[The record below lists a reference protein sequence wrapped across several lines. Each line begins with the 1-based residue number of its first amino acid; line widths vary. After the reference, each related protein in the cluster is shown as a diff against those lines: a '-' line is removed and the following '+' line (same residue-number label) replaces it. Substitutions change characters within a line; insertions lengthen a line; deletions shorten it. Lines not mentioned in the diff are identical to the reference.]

1 MEQDIKIYIDKLA
14 SKSPTPGGGG
24 VSALCAGLGSAL
36 ASMVCNLTIGKPKY
50 AQFENELNELLCE
63 AQTLYNK
70 CLALAEEDE
79 IAFEPLSKAY
89 SLKSDTEDEKNYKET
104 VMEKALLA
112 AADVPLRSAQ
122 AAYDTIL
129 LHERLIERG
138 SKLVISDVGVGVQI
152 AKAALMGAFLNVK
165 INTKMMKDRSVAS
178 KIDEKASELLK
189 NGRIIADKVYDAV
202 MQMLK

>member
-1 MEQDIKIYIDKLA
+1 MEQDIKKYVDKLA

-50 AQFENELNELLCE
+50 AQYEEELNEILCE
-63 AQTLYNK
+63 AQALYNK

-89 SLKSDTEDEKNYKET
+89 SLKSNTEDEKHYKET

-122 AAYDTIL
+122 AAYDAIL
-129 LHERLIERG
+129 LHEKLIKKG
-138 SKLVISDVGVGVQI
+138 SKLVISDVGVGVQM

-165 INTKMMKDRSVAS
+165 INTKMMTDRSVAS
-178 KIDEKASELLK
+178 KIDEKASELVK
-189 NGRIIADKVYDAV
+189 NGQIIADKVYDAV